1 MWYRP
6 LSESLNG
13 IILEIVSIL
22 HTHGMVSNGI
32 YTFVV
37 H

>member
-1 MWYRP
+1 MWYKP
-6 LSESLNG
+6 LSGNG